1 MSNIDERI
9 VKMEFDNKLFEKN
22 IKASTNSLNTFKQS
36 LNFKG
41 AEKGL
46 NTLSNEVNKF
56 DMSHLSESVNTV
68 KERFSALQ
76 VIGITALAKITS
88 GAIDAGKALV
98 KSLTFD
104 QISAGMTKYEQKTAS
119 VQTIMNATGKSI
131 DEVNAYLDKLMW
143 YSDETSY
150 GFTDM
155 TAALAQMT
163 ASGGKIDK
171 IIPLIEG
178 VANATAYAGKGAS
191 EFSRAMYN
199 LNQSYSS
206 GYLNYMDWKS
216 LELAGVASKE
226 LKQILI
232 DTGVQMGKI
241 KKGQV
246 TIANFGTTL
255 QSKWASTAVMEKAF
269 GKFSSLTDAA
279 YEAVKAGKYDTA
291 SEAIQALSGNFD
303 ELASKSFRSAQEA
316 KSFTEAID
324 ATKDAVSSGWMKTT
338 EIIFGNYE
346 EAKVIWTD
354 LANTLWDLFA
364 ASGDVRNEMLQAWKD
379 LGGRQALLDSIKNTF
394 EGISSILAPIKEG
407 FREIFPE
414 MTAERL
420 YAMTENLKN
429 FTEKIKIGEETAD
442 QLKRTFKGLF
452 AALDIGVQVI
462 KAISSG
468 IGKLLG
474 IAKPAGEGVLKLT
487 SSLGDYLVKLD
498 EMMKT
503 SGILNTIVTKVT
515 DATQLIVTNVTNFV
529 KRVSE
534 AIKSF
539 IHIDTS
545 AIDEFVSN
553 IKDKFHPIEALG
565 ILISSVANTIV
576 KIAKKTLPF
585 FYKLGQG
592 FATLFN
598 SLAKTV
604 GNIIQNF
611 DINQLLTL
619 INTGLIGGILVKLK
633 QFIDSIKGVTE
644 NGGKILDSVKD
655 ILDGVK
661 DSLEA
666 YQNTLKAKTLKE
678 IAIAIGI
685 LAAGLFVIAS
695 IDKDK
700 LVGSLTAISVLFADL
715 MLSLKGFAK
724 IIDASEMKGIT
735 KIAAAMIALSLA
747 VDILA
752 VAMKKVSDLDWD
764 GIIKGLTTIAL
775 LSFTLVKVAKSL
787 SKSSGQLM
795 KGTVGLI
802 AFAGSIVILTKA
814 VEKIG
819 KLDIKEWAK
828 GLGGIGILLAELAVF
843 LKITDFSKSSSTKMV
858 ALIGLAASINILAKA
873 VEKIGKLDIKEWAKG
888 LGGIGILLAELA
900 VFINTTKTAKG
911 TISTATGM
919 VILASSMLILAKAIE
934 KIGSIDIDT
943 LRTGLIAM
951 SLALLAVTVSLM
963 AMPDKMISKSV
974 GMIGMAAALL
984 IVGKAIKN
992 IGSLDMT
999 TLTKGLGSISIA
1011 LGVLALALLAMN
1023 NSLAGSAALLVAAT
1037 ALTVLAIPLKIFSKM
1052 KLEEIGASLLMLGG
1066 ALAIFGIAGAVL
1078 GPMAPMLLAVSGA
1091 LAIFGVAIAAIG
1103 VGVLA
1108 LSAGLSALA
1117 VSGTVGAASLVSVLT
1132 MIIGLLP
1139 MVFQQIGQGFI
1150 TILTTLADSGV
1161 AIVTSVS
1168 KILLALITAVGNVAE
1183 PLITT
1188 VVDIL
1193 MLLLST
1199 LADKTPDIVQAGF
1212 DMLIGFLQGIADN
1225 ISMVVQTAIDIV
1237 LNFLDGIEQKLPDVI
1252 DAGFDLIISFIDG
1265 LADSVEKNTPRL
1277 MVSVTNLGKS
1287 IVKGVLNGIKESAK
1301 SAVDGIKELGQN
1313 IIDGFKKVLHIES
1326 PSKEFKEL
1334 GGYTVQGL
1342 INGIKEKF
1350 TDVTNIAKTLGSN
1363 IVNSVK
1369 KFLQIESPSKVMKN
1383 EVGKYIVQG
1392 ISEGIKADTSAEDAA
1407 TKKAQ
1412 NIVNA
1417 FKTELNKADLK
1428 ASTANLEYQLWAEL
1442 NRDSITQADKD
1453 TKQIELL
1460 QRKIATQAEAV
1471 QLAQGEYEVTLKQ
1484 FGAEDYNTKSA
1495 YSKLLQD
1502 QLDLAKLV
1510 NELNDYQK
1518 TMTDNQDTAKK
1529 EYIDYINKNSEWL
1542 QSFGYTIEQIKA
1554 EASKVSGYDPQNGTS
1569 QMKSDISNSVKES
1582 METVKDVYNQ
1592 SATATFGQL
1601 TEDYS
1606 EWGTKYAEAM
1616 TDALKAKSPDLQTAA
1631 KEILDECITLMKSY
1645 YNKFVDA
1652 GKGLASGFV
1661 KGLET
1666 AKQAISNTISY
1677 QIEKTTNQI
1686 TTDPMYQAGEYTTN
1700 QFVDGMTN
1708 SSSSKKAKSSFNDV
1722 ISSIAKGISKIASTN
1737 PVIRPVVD
1745 LANVTAS
1752 SEKIKKLLSGS
1763 STISPTASTSS
1774 ARKASSSIKS
1784 NKESSSSSSDKP
1796 LLQKLVSFTQN
1807 ISSPKPVN
1815 TSEVYRQTKSLFS
1828 SVKGAVEES

>member
-843 LKITDFSKSSSTKMV
+843 
-858 ALIGLAASINILAKA
+858 
-873 VEKIGKLDIKEWAKG
+873 
-888 LGGIGILLAELA
+888 
-900 VFINTTKTAKG
+900 INTTKTAKG

-1052 KLEEIGASLLMLGG
+1052 KLKEIGASLLMLGG